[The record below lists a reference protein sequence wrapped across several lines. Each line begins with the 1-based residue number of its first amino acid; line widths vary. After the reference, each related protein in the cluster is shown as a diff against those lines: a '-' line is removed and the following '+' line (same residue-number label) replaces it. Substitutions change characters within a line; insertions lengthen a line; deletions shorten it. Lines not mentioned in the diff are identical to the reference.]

1 MIATAEPVFYAR
13 TDAQRDEAYRRRLP
27 GVVTPV
33 LVVSNGS
40 GQMLDLDALFEAL
53 TAHTL
58 DPKFRRY
65 GNFRLED
72 DRRPGIMQ
80 FWGNFWNISHVFSVF
95 CVAGSEAARRL
106 DAAIEANLATPAYAA
121 ACIEDD
127 NYQAGRAEREAAE
140 SRRRT
145 R

>member
-1 MIATAEPVFYAR
+1 MIATADPVFYAR

-40 GQMLDLDALFEAL
+40 GQVFELDALFDAL
-53 TAHTL
+53 AVHTL

-72 DRRPGIMQ
+72 ERRPSVMQ
-80 FWGNFWNISHVFSVF
+80 FWGNFWDVSHVFSVQ
-95 CVAGSEAARRL
+95 CLAGCETARRL

-121 ACIEDD
+121 ACVEDD
-127 NYQAGRAEREAAE
+127 NYQTGRAEREAKD
-140 SRRRT
+140 RRGNR
-145 R
+145 